1 MGNKLAKEQQKE
13 KEKEAT
19 KQIAKKLINT
29 DSAKSI
35 PPPKS
40 MFILSNYLFSA
51 MMHDLFISIL
61 LLVR

>member
-29 DSAKSI
+29 DAAKSI

-40 MFILSNYLFSA
+40 I
-51 MMHDLFISIL
+51 
-61 LLVR
+61 